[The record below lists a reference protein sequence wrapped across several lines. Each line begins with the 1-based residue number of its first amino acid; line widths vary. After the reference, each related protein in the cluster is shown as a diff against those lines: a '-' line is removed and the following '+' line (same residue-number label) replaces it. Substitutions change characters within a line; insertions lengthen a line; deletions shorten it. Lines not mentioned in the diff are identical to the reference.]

1 MQENNKRHSEKYNHL
16 FARSPFCS
24 NAHDLFFI
32 RFKKMKCLCAV
43 NLQNKLERIWN
54 YLPLEVYMDNISAGM
69 LRFLNISLRY

>member
-32 RFKKMKCLCAV
+32 RFKKNEMFMCSESTK
-43 NLQNKLERIWN
+43 
-54 YLPLEVYMDNISAGM
+54 
-69 LRFLNISLRY
+69 

>member
-43 NLQNKLERIWN
+43 NLQNKLERI
-54 YLPLEVYMDNISAGM
+54 
-69 LRFLNISLRY
+69 